1 MEQNLSKIKAIAFD
15 VDGVMT
21 GGEII
26 CDNSG
31 DFLRVYDAKDG
42 FAIRM
47 AIMNGYPVGVITG
60 GASETITKRFLTS
73 GVKPENIFL
82 HCRDKM
88 VEFTVFCN
96 QNGLDPSEVMYFG
109 DDLPDICV
117 MQACGLSMAPSD
129 AVPEV
134 LETADVVSK
143 YRGGKGC
150 IREGIELVMRAQGR
164 WTFDRDVYK
173 KLF

>member
-1 MEQNLSKIKAIAFD
+1 MEPNLSRIKAFAFD

-26 CDNSG
+26 CDNNG

-47 AIMNGYPVGVITG
+47 ATMNGYPVGVITG
-60 GASETITKRFLTS
+60 GASKTITRRFLTS

-82 HCRDKM
+82 NSRDKLE
-88 VEFTVFCN
+88 EFGIFCSR
-96 QNGLDPSEVMYFG
+96 NGLQPDEIMYFG

-117 MQACGLSMAPSD
+117 MEVCGLSMAPMD

-134 LETADVVSK
+134 LAAADIVSTH
-143 YRGGKGC
+143 RGGKGC
-150 IREGIELVMRAQGR
+150 MREGIEMIMKSQGR
-164 WTFDRDVYK
+164 WKFDRSIYK